1 MKLRESVMGIVFF
14 LTACISALAV
24 ALICLYLFGG
34 GIPVMGKIGWS
45 NFFGSIWKP
54 TKSLYGIWPMILGSL
69 YATLGATILGGGLGL
84 LTAIFLA
91 RFCPGRL
98 YRICKPAVN
107 LMAGIPSV
115 VYGMFGLMVLVPMLR
130 SFTGGTGKG
139 LLTVSLLLGL
149 MILPTVTSVAESA
162 LRAAPEAYYEGSLAL
177 GASREWSVFRV
188 QLPAAAPGVLSGIIL
203 GIGRAIGETMA
214 VVMVAGNQPA
224 APSGLLSGLRTLTAN
239 IVLEMGYASGMH
251 RQALIAT
258 GVVLFAFIL
267 LINLGFT
274 LVKRRDR

>member
-1 MKLRESVMGIVFF
+1 MKLRESVMRMVFF
-14 LTACISALAV
+14 LTAGVSALAV
-24 ALICLYLFGG
+24 LLICLYLFGG
-34 GIPVMGKIGWS
+34 GIPVMGKIGWR
-45 NFFGSIWKP
+45 NFFGSVWKP
-54 TKSLYGIWPMILGSL
+54 AKSLYGIWPMILGSL
-69 YATLGATILGGGLGL
+69 YATLGATVLGGGLGL

-91 RFCPGRL
+91 RFCPRGL

-115 VYGMFGLMVLVPMLR
+115 VYGMFGLMVLVPLLR
-130 SFTGGTGKG
+130 GLTGGTGKG

-149 MILPTVTSVAESA
+149 MILPTVTGVAESA
-162 LRAAPEAYYEGSLAL
+162 LRAVPEAYFEGSLAL

-188 QLPAAAPGVLSGIIL
+188 QLPAAAPGVLSGVIL

-224 APSGLLSGLRTLTAN
+224 TPAGLLSGLRTLTAN